1 MGNTL
6 ADEVAEAA
14 AKRVQPDMNSLK
26 SVKGCEYMGCT
37 VAERIAIIQ
46 AEVWAREAELGAIYE
61 LDFLAEVDNTP
72 QSAVTAKLVGDM
84 AQSGHNLVRV
94 GKGFQCLNCKTVRA
108 LKHVGYW
115 NKNRCRPSPPS
126 V

>member
-1 MGNTL
+1 MGY
-6 ADEVAEAA
+6 A
-14 AKRVQPDMNSLK
+14 
-26 SVKGCEYMGCT
+26 

-72 QSAVTAKLVGDM
+72 QSVVTAKLVGDV

-94 GKGFQCLNCKTVRA
+94 SRGFQCLSCKTVRA
-108 LKHVGYW
+108 LKYVGYW
-115 NKNRCRPSPPS
+115 SKNRCRPRPPIS
-126 V
+126 LIIQQRKQDRAQIL